1 MATLS
6 NPVASVASIL
16 DRLLDDDPRAG
27 DPRLD
32 TLDLNMPAALA
43 SKLQSRVDP
52 LSCYVFE
59 QLLPAARATLEAYD
73 GRTPEP
79 QELLLELVNGLNRVI
94 MGPVLYDPQRFSGIK
109 LTQDT
114 LRLIE
119 QGRKSANPS
128 FLNRVLLEEAYA
140 GDIQKMRRHDAP
152 SAGIREMKRSV
163 SRDIE
168 MLLNTRREL
177 LHEVGPEYKEIPDSL
192 LLYGLP
198 DFTEYSLLSSQ
209 HRKIIRRAVEDALTK
224 FEPRLKAVR
233 VTLEA
238 QQKYDPAMH
247 FRIDALLRIDAAA
260 APEPVTFDASLHLT
274 TSQYTIRRDV

>member
-1 MATLS
+1 
-6 NPVASVASIL
+6 VASIL

-140 GDIQKMRRHDAP
+140 GDIKKMRRHDAP

>member
-1 MATLS
+1 
-6 NPVASVASIL
+6 VASIL

-32 TLDLNMPAALA
+32 TLDLKMPAALA
-43 SKLQSRVDP
+43 LKFRSRVDP
-52 LSCYVFE
+52 LSSYVCE
-59 QLLPAARATLEAYD
+59 QFLPEARAALEAYD

-79 QELLLELVNGLNRVI
+79 QELLLELVNGLNQVI
-94 MGPVLYDPQRFSGIK
+94 MGPLLYDPQRFSSVK

-119 QGRKSANPS
+119 QGRKSANTS
-128 FLNRVLLEEAYA
+128 FLNRVLLDEAYA
-140 GDIQKMRRHDAP
+140 GDIQKMRRHAMP
-152 SAGIREMKRSV
+152 SVSIRELKRSV

-177 LHEVGPEYKEIPDSL
+177 LDEVGPEYKEIPDSL

-209 HRKIIRRAVEDALTK
+209 HRKTIRRAVEDALTK

-233 VTLEA
+233 VTLEP
-238 QQKYDPAMH
+238 QQQYDAAMH
-247 FRIDALLRIDAAA
+247 FRIDALLRIDAA

-274 TSQYTIRRDV
+274 TSQYTVRRDG

>member
-1 MATLS
+1 MSAAANS
-6 NPVASVASIL
+6 PGSVTSIL

-32 TLDLNMPAALA
+32 TLDLTRPGELAL
-43 SKLQSRVDP
+43 KIRSRANPV
-52 LSCYVFE
+52 SSYVYE
-59 QLLPAARATLEAYD
+59 QFSHEGRVALDAYD

-79 QELLLELVNGLNRVI
+79 QELVLELAAGLNGVI
-94 MGPVLYDPQRFSGIK
+94 RGPLLYDPQRFSGLK
-109 LTQDT
+109 LSQET
-114 LRLIE
+114 LRMIE

-140 GDIQKMRRHDAP
+140 GEIHRMRRHDMLP
-152 SAGIREMKRSV
+152 VSVRDLKRCV

-177 LHEVGPEYKEIPDSL
+177 LGDAGPQYKEIPDSL
-192 LLYGLP
+192 LVYGLP
-198 DFTEYSLLSSQ
+198 DFTGYSLMSLA
-209 HRKIIRRAVEDALTK
+209 HRKLIRKAVEEALTK
-224 FEPRLKAVR
+224 FEPRLKGVR

-238 QQKYDPAMH
+238 RQPYDAAMR
-247 FRIDALLRIDAAA
+247 FRIDALLRVDAE

-274 TSQYTIRRDV
+274 TSQYTVRRDG